1 MIVDLPD
8 TTTTT
13 AVNKKLDELR
23 EKIGAVAMGRV
34 LTLIIAPDSEAM
46 LDSSAFGSS
55 RLRKAFQWP
64 SRSRFPTRRHRVR
77 RLRPR

>member
-46 LDSSAFGSS
+46 LEESIERPTTPAMSIPAASS
-55 RLRKAFQWP
+55 
-64 SRSRFPTRRHRVR
+64 
-77 RLRPR
+77 

>member
-34 LTLIIAPDSEAM
+34 LTLIIAPCWKS
-46 LDSSAFGSS
+46 
-55 RLRKAFQWP
+55 P
-64 SRSRFPTRRHRVR
+64 SRRPTT
-77 RLRPR
+77 PAMSIPAASS